1 MTTSD
6 PIQPKITATAGNRQD
21 PADRAEF
28 EKLADEWELNRPRGQ
43 DLAVMAMHPAYQR
56 IIDMG
61 LSAVPWL
68 LARLERRPG
77 HWFLAL
83 NRMTGAQPVLPE
95 NEGNL
100 KAMAEDWLRWG
111 KQNGYEQSGYV
122 D

>member
-1 MTTSD
+1 MTTSNS
-6 PIQPKITATAGNRQD
+6 IQPKIA
-21 PADRAEF
+21 ADRAEF
-28 EKLADEWELNRPRGQ
+28 EHLADEWERERPRGVDIEQ
-43 DLAVMAMHPAYQR
+43 MTAHPAYQR

-68 LARLERRPG
+68 LTRLERRPG

-111 KQNGYEQSGYV
+111 KQNGYERSDYV